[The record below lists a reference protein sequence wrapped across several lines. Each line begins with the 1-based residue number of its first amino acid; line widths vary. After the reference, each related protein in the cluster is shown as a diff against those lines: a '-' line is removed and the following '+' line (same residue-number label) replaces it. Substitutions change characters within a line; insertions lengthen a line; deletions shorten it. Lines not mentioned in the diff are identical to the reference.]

1 MTKGERGEEFG
12 KIVGREKEKQ
22 REERWERIRESKYNK
37 LYKEVK
43 EGGIL
48 EYLKKGWGKSR

>member
-1 MTKGERGEEFG
+1 M
-12 KIVGREKEKQ
+12 GREKEKQ